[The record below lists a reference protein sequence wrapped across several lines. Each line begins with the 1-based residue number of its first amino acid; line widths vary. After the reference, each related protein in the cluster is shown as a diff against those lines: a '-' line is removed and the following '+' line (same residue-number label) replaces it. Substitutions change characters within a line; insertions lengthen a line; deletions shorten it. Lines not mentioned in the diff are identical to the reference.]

1 MSFIPGEQS
10 DIASVAS
17 LNGSGINVATAGD
30 IDYISTNLIAGA
42 GIALTPSLISTG
54 LTISSTGGGGG
65 IASVSSGVG
74 SGITATTVGSAT
86 TLTSALVAGTGISLV
101 PAGVGTNLTINNTNT
116 LSSANGSGI
125 TLTPSGGNTAI
136 TTNIVAGSGIAI
148 TPSGL
153 NSSITLSTT
162 GGSAPI
168 TSFVFSDP
176 GLSINPIGGNT
187 TSATSFTPPTTGM
200 YILQFSASFDNNSGA
215 TPVVLDPTS
224 EFSFQFNS
232 PTPFPLIVK
241 TCDLG
246 PITTLIG
253 GSSSF
258 AQYYRQINA
267 VLLASRTY
275 RLNVNLDNNPS
286 TTTTWGSCSVGLD
299 IIKLC

>member
-1 MSFIPGEQS
+1 
-10 DIASVAS
+10 
-17 LNGSGINVATAGD
+17 
-30 IDYISTNLIAGA
+30 
-42 GIALTPSLISTG
+42 
-54 LTISSTGGGGG
+54 
-65 IASVSSGVG
+65 
-74 SGITATTVGSAT
+74 
-86 TLTSALVAGTGISLV
+86 
-101 PAGVGTNLTINNTNT
+101 
-116 LSSANGSGI
+116 
-125 TLTPSGGNTAI
+125 
-136 TTNIVAGSGIAI
+136 
-148 TPSGL
+148 
-153 NSSITLSTT
+153 
-162 GGSAPI
+162 
-168 TSFVFSDP
+168 
-176 GLSINPIGGNT
+176 
-187 TSATSFTPPTTGM
+187 M